1 MQRST
6 RQTPNRLPRSFS
18 GKVAS
23 TNVRSDLPAALGDED
38 EVDIQSVENTAKD
51 GHADA
56 PNTKQVILE

>member
-1 MQRST
+1 M
-6 RQTPNRLPRSFS
+6 
-18 GKVAS
+18 
-23 TNVRSDLPAALGDED
+23 RSDLPAALGDED